1 MRHLE
6 FVDRQQAALVKAVLT
21 AVADGAGDVLLYP
34 VCADAND
41 LAKVLRAELSADV
54 KVRVSS
60 SQPPK
65 RGRPNGRSLGA
76 GVVVLLPDREE
87 TLPSLL
93 LGFLDWEGG
102 WLIAPQTARSSK
114 NVPLFVV
121 SVPKAGTHMLFELA
135 RQLGY
140 RDGVE
145 LTSFARPAHWYC
157 LEYSNSHTTAEDFF
171 VDSVRRAPFGNRAH
185 PFPNTPTL
193 FLYRN
198 PLDILVSEANYYHKD
213 GNTVFSGYFPQESF
227 DARVDRLIND
237 SWMLGSIRER
247 VGRFLPWTDFPNVI
261 PVSYEELVGTRGGGD
276 DAARA
281 RLIWSLQLKLQA
293 PGVPERIAEGLF
305 DRDSPTFHKGMIGGY
320 RSSLSVAAMDRIAAF
335 DQDFIEQFGYTG
347 SDRNSFPFPPLR
359 ADEFRR
365 RPLAFSAVDHDLTPI
380 TLDACLGCNLV
391 RYMQRYYAIP
401 QHLGVID
408 LRTLSETERAG
419 FESADTVGELRNR
432 LLLGSRDYDQVL
444 LRAAQHKTPQVL
456 QESYLG
462 YNLISF
468 AGRIWAAERKAGPVD
483 FSDPEALASWLADG
497 RLISAGSIDGAKMAV
512 DRLLDRIKAATG
524 LSGLA
529 ASFESR
535 VDEVAADLKAR
546 QDDVAARL
554 EVELQQGVTRN
565 AEATNLLG
573 ARLQNDQQ
581 ALAGRLSRIAPESV
595 GPPRILEEDYRG
607 FNLIAA
613 VGGVWGVKCSAGP
626 IDFFDDL
633 ARQAWLADGRL
644 IRADTLD
651 GVRISVDQAALAG
664 RIDEVASRTEE
675 LSRDLTERIDE
686 AASRADGLGQGL
698 VGRIDDVANAAAG
711 LRQGLIKLRDE
722 VAEEFRFSKR
732 RSWYDPSGPSEGT
745 GKELP
750 TPARAN
756 EDAVQMADASMD
768 FVEHAPVAYVAAIQ
782 LRQAALARSGATVKE
797 VLIVGSDQ
805 SLLDE
810 IAFRL
815 KDSIAASIVTSGEFT
830 FASCAEHRLIALA
843 ENDSEILSS
852 LLQHFSDHPRTLIA
866 PVTSRHVSQQGAYIV
881 TIPKSGSHLL
891 YELLD
896 VMGVHHDTNGYLQDL
911 EPPLGGTWKSAKF
924 PHTHLWAPQFLSTLS
939 AEFEGGGAHP
949 FFSRPVV
956 FLYRNPCDIL
966 ISESYYYA
974 DPSKT
979 PLAAYFGTMSR
990 EQRLCSL
997 IDWDP
1002 LIGSLGHR
1010 MGGYLPWFQF
1020 GNVIPVSY
1028 EELVGET
1035 GGGSNT
1041 EQLQLIWSLQLKL
1054 QVPGSAAD
1062 IAAKLRNR
1070 GTNTATYRRGTLGG
1084 HKSEL
1089 TEFHWKLL
1097 AKEQAEYMPQMG
1109 YLASR
1114 DSSDPFPARRA
1125 FFRRRPVD
1133 LACQTGQQEVGRR
1146 AADAAANIVQEDYC
1160 GYNLIASLGGFW
1172 AIALDV
1178 GEVDFGNR
1186 ARLEDLKASG
1196 LAMVSDTVDGL
1207 RVAVLSRHVAKTHAA
1222 LEKRLSLVV
1231 PNPDV
1236 EPQLLEEDYFGYNLL
1251 VGAGKLWALEVA
1263 AGEVDFADAG
1273 AIEALL
1279 GDRRMLVADSLDR
1292 LRVAIL
1298 SLELARKEARLDL
1311 QLRDSNAALAAAI
1324 RREGESLAQE
1334 LRQSDAVLAGRLA
1347 AIAPER
1353 GSDCEILE
1361 GDYRGFNLVAYEG
1374 GVWALEMA
1382 AGEIDLAA
1390 TETIDA
1396 WRADGRLFFSATL
1409 DGARAQ
1415 VDRLHDRRAHE
1426 RTLAG
1431 MDVAVGQRLAELES
1445 RLGAQ
1450 MDAADH
1456 RANAVQREF
1465 GERLAE
1471 LERPWWWRL
1480 LTRIR
1485 KHPARR

>member
-21 AVADGAGDVLLYP
+21 AVAEGAGDVLLYP

-276 DAARA
+276 DAVRA

-497 RLISAGSIDGAKMAV
+497 RLISAVSIDGVKTAV
-512 DRLLDRIKAATG
+512 DRLLDRLEATTG

-565 AEATNLLG
+565 AEATNVLG

-633 ARQAWLADGRL
+633 TRQAWLTDGRL

-664 RIDEVASRTEE
+664 RIDEVA
-675 LSRDLTERIDE
+675 
-686 AASRADGLGQGL
+686 
-698 VGRIDDVANAAAG
+698 NAAAG
-711 LRQGLIKLRDE
+711 LRQGLIQLRDE

-756 EDAVQMADASMD
+756 KDAVQMADASMD

-866 PVTSRHVSQQGAYIV
+866 PVTSRHVSQQGAYVV

-1035 GGGSNT
+1035 GGGSHT
-1041 EQLQLIWSLQLKL
+1041 EQLQMIWSLQLKL
-1054 QVPGSAAD
+1054 QVSGSAAD
-1062 IAAKLRNR
+1062 IAARLRNR

-1089 TEFHWKLL
+1089 TEFHWTLL

-1114 DSSDPFPARRA
+1114 DSSDPFPAHRA
-1125 FFRRRPVD
+1125 SFRRRPVD
-1133 LACQTGQQEVGRR
+1133 LASKTGQHEVGRR

-1172 AIALDV
+1172 AIALDA
-1178 GEVDFGNR
+1178 GEVDFGDR
-1186 ARLEDLKASG
+1186 TRLEDLKASG

-1222 LEKRLSLVV
+1222 LEKRLSLVAPD
-1231 PNPDV
+1231 PNV
-1236 EPQLLEEDYFGYNLL
+1236 EPQLLEEGYFGYNLL

-1263 AGEVDFADAG
+1263 VGEVDFANAG

-1279 GDRRMLVADSLDR
+1279 GDRRLLVADSLDGVR
-1292 LRVAIL
+1292 FEIL
-1298 SLELARKEARLDL
+1298 SLELARNDARRELE
-1311 QLRDSNAALAAAI
+1311 LRQSNAAL
-1324 RREGESLAQE
+1324 
-1334 LRQSDAVLAGRLA
+1334 VNRLE
-1347 AIAPER
+1347 AIAP
-1353 GSDCEILE
+1353 GPNLDNVILE
-1361 GDYRGFNLVAYEG
+1361 HDYRGYNLVAYG
-1374 GVWALEMA
+1374 GRVWALEMA

-1390 TETIDA
+1390 AETVDA

-1415 VDRLHDRRAHE
+1415 VDRLHDRRDHE

-1431 MDVAVGQRLAELES
+1431 MDVAVGQRFAELES
-1445 RLGAQ
+1445 RLGARIDQ
-1450 MDAADH
+1450 LLL
-1456 RANAVQREF
+1456 RLENARPQAEDRVER
-1465 GERLAE
+1465 RLAE
-1471 LERPWWWRL
+1471 LERPWWQRL
-1480 LTRIR
+1480 ITWKR
-1485 KHPARR
+1485 KYPAGR